1 MRKLVAAGAGMLAL
15 VAFPAP
21 AAAATR
27 HVWIAAVPTIWN
39 VVPNERNAIEGERY
53 TVDKT
58 TMRTVVYERFTRSWK
73 RKLPAQTRIPGPL
86 IKARVGD
93 DVFVHFKNKDTRF
106 QRPHSMHFH
115 GVHYPFG
122 SDGSFIP
129 GFSGA
134 GADVMPG
141 KSFTYQLHAGADSAG
156 VWPYHDHSPSM
167 MDSIAGGMY
176 GMLSIRGRREA
187 LPDKEFVVVF
197 AAMGDFQTI
206 DGRAFVGN
214 TPVFTAFPGQLVQWD
229 VMAMGS
235 EHHTFHV
242 HGHRWITPGG
252 ISRDTQTV
260 GPAESFRFRWREQDP
275 GTWLYHCHVEDH
287 MMRGMIGIYRVD
299 R

>member
-58 TMRTVVYERFTRSWK
+58 TMRTVVYERFTRNWK

-93 DVFVHFKNKDTRF
+93 DIFIHFKNKDTRF
-106 QRPHSMHFH
+106 KRPHSMHFH

-134 GADVMPG
+134 GGDVMPG
-141 KSFTYQLHAGADSAG
+141 KTFTYQLHAGADSAG

-176 GMLSIRGRREA
+176 GAVSI
-187 LPDKEFVVVF
+187 LPQGVPRAKHEFVDVLRVPPRLRDDQRPRVRRQH
-197 AAMGDFQTI
+197 AGAEVARRRQRAV
-206 DGRAFVGN
+206 GRARARRRAPHLPRPRPPLARPRRHARS
-214 TPVFTAFPGQLVQWD
+214 TPRPSARPSRSRSASRRTGPGRGSITAT
-229 VMAMGS
+229 S
-235 EHHTFHV
+235 SST
-242 HGHRWITPGG
+242 
-252 ISRDTQTV
+252 
-260 GPAESFRFRWREQDP
+260 
-275 GTWLYHCHVEDH
+275 
-287 MMRGMIGIYRVD
+287 
-299 R
+299 